1 MMRGLAVAG
10 PRPSQGIIAQIKNA
24 DIEDVSRLWVELLAR
39 PASESGQRRLTHR
52 NPDLRVTSID
62 QRGARI
68 PAVRGTEIERQGST
82 EGRVKTPDLV
92 FSPGHNRA
100 KHRNLY
106 VFCARHQMGG
116 HDDRGRRK
124 ALQRIMMLSYAHPI
138 EPQRLY
144 VSDTLDHTAVGL
156 EAARR
161 LHGEFANLREVR

>member
-1 MMRGLAVAG
+1 MMRGPVVAG
-10 PRPSQGIIAQIKNA
+10 PRPSQGDAAQIKNA
-24 DIEDVSRLWVELLAR
+24 DIKNVSRLGGIAR
-39 PASESGQRRLTHR
+39 AAGFQVGSTAVDSSKSGPSRDVDRSAE
-52 NPDLRVTSID
+52 SID
-62 QRGARI
+62 SSRSQDRDRAARFD
-68 PAVRGTEIERQGST
+68 R
-82 EGRVKTPDLV
+82 GRVKTPDLV

-161 LHGEFANLREVR
+161 LHGKFANLREVR